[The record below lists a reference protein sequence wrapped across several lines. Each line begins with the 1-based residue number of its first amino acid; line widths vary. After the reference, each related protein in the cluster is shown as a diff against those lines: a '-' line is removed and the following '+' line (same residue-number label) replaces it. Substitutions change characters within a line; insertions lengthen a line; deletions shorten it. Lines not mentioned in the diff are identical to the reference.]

1 MHSLLT
7 PHPTMS
13 DEALRAKEGQLNVQ
27 VILRE
32 MELKKLKKELA
43 EVRNFISINIW
54 RYGI

>member
-1 MHSLLT
+1 
-7 PHPTMS
+7 MS